1 MIKAQDGTG
10 VLVAV
15 AVGVRVGRVGGES
28 VNTQFPR
35 PELGKLNVKVTVN
48 VPAKEIS
55 LELKSPVHVSVLNP
69 GIMTSDAM
77 LTGDVKWSVV

>member
-35 PELGKLNVKVTVN
+35 PELGKLNVNVTVN

-55 LELKSPVHVSVLNP
+55 FELKSPVHVSVLNP